1 MFVAFVKRTMFHSSV
16 TTTCLFVINGLG
28 LGNSTR
34 CHAVIE
40 QLAAAGCRVHVLTSG
55 NGLAYFE
62 GKKCIESLHSMES
75 LYYSKSGGGISGW
88 ATLKSVG
95 SLAKLAKAKRNSLA
109 QLLDKVNPDVAV
121 IDSEYAISPLR
132 RRHIPIIAINNSEVV
147 VTEFLKRRRQAKGV
161 RSHFWL
167 VEFSDYL
174 FHRHYCD
181 LVLSPFPVRTPTRHP
196 KFHRIGLIVRPAVKE
211 LAMAASPK
219 EALSPRQL
227 RKVVFMLSGSVHATQ
242 INFNNRQF
250 PFAVEVVGRSGESRG
265 NVTFHGRQMNNTAL
279 LASADALVING
290 GYSALS
296 ESFAF
301 RKPTFVLPVPGHAE
315 QFVNASLASDLGLG
329 FSVTEQDVLD
339 RLLEMH
345 RQDCWIGRK
354 PMPPAFEIQGDVE
367 ATAAI
372 LAYVSARR
380 KNTTV
385 LRPAVFFQPNS

>member
-1 MFVAFVKRTMFHSSV
+1 MFHSGVPTS
-16 TTTCLFVINGLG
+16 CLFVINGLG

-40 QLAAAGCRVHVLTSG
+40 QLAAAGCRIHVLTSG

-62 GKKCIESLHSMES
+62 GRKCIESLHSMES
-75 LYYSKSGGGISGW
+75 FFYTKSRGNISGW
-88 ATLKSVG
+88 ATLKSIG
-95 SLAKLAKAKRNSLA
+95 ALAKLAKAKRESLA
-109 QLLDKVNPDVAV
+109 ELLGKVDPDVAV

-132 RRHIPIIAINNSEVV
+132 HRRIPIIAINNSEVV
-147 VTEFLKRRRQAKGV
+147 VTEFLKRRRQAKRV

-181 LVLSPFPVRTPTRHP
+181 LVLSPFPARTATRHP
-196 KFHRIGLIVRPAVKE
+196 KFRRIGLVVRPAVKE
-211 LAMAASPK
+211 LAATASL
-219 EALSPRQL
+219 ENALSPREL
-227 RKVVFMLSGSVHATQ
+227 RRVVFMLSGSVHATQ
-242 INFNNRQF
+242 VNFNGRQF
-250 PFAVEVVGRSGESRG
+250 PFAVEVVGRSGESHG
-265 NVTFHGRQMNNTAL
+265 NVTFHGRQLNNATL

-315 QFVNASLASDLGLG
+315 QFINASLASDLGLG

-354 PMPPAFEIQGDVE
+354 PMPPAFEINGAVE
-367 ATAAI
+367 AAEAI
-372 LAYVSARR
+372 LASASASQ
-380 KNTTV
+380 KKIIV
-385 LRPAVFFQPNS
+385 